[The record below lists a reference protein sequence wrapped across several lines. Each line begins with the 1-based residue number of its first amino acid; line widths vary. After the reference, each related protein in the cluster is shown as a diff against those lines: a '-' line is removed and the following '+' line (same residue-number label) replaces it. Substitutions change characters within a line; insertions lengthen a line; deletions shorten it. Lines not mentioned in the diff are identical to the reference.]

1 MIGSLGARLPFLFG
15 AMAAFG
21 LSVAAPAKAQTAE
34 VVVASIGGNLDEVMK
49 KATAGFEQKH
59 NVKIRWIPSLS
70 AEKLAKIEATKAA
83 PEFDLAMLDD
93 PNHVLGSARGLW
105 EKIDRSIV
113 TNWDDLYTQAQGRK
127 QDGVGVGFFVAGFF
141 YRTDEFQKRGWAP
154 PRVWNDL
161 FRPEFCG
168 SIGLMHP
175 NISYTIHTLLMLSGG
190 DPKKID
196 TGIERLSKL
205 KNCIA
210 VLEPSAPKFEEKIML
225 GEYLVGINGAIRTIP
240 LTQKGVPV
248 KFVLPED
255 GTVSGVTFL
264 APVKNAPNPRL
275 AQELCNW
282 VIAADVQ
289 KVIIENVYYGP
300 VNKKVVVTKE
310 LKELGVLDAEA
321 IAKLIVVDEGDD
333 LSHRR
338 NWVRQTERAMAR

>member
-1 MIGSLGARLPFLFG
+1 MIGSLKARLPFVLG
-15 AMAAFG
+15 AVTAFG
-21 LSVAAPAKAQTAE
+21 LALAAPAKAQTE
-34 VVVASIGGNLDEVMK
+34 MVVASIGGNLDEVMK
-49 KATAGFEQKH
+49 KATAAFEQAH
-59 NVKIRWIPSLS
+59 NVKIRWVPSLS
-70 AEKLAKIEATKAA
+70 AEKLAKIEAAKAA

-105 EKIDRSIV
+105 EKIDRSVV

-154 PRVWNDL
+154 PRKWDDL

-175 NISYTIHTLLMLSGG
+175 NVSYTIHTLLMLSGG

-196 TGIERLSKL
+196 TGIERLGKL
-205 KNCIA
+205 KNCIP
-210 VLEPSAPKFEEKIML
+210 VLEPSAPKFEEKIQL

-240 LTQKGVPV
+240 LAQKGVPV

-255 GTVSGVTFL
+255 GTVSGVTML
-264 APVKNAPNPRL
+264 APVKNAPRAKL

-282 VIAADVQ
+282 VISPDVQ
-289 KVIIENVYYGP
+289 KIIVENLYYGP

-310 LKELGVLDAEA
+310 QKEIGVLDAEA
-321 IAKLIVVDEGDD
+321 TSKLIVVDEGDD

-338 NWVRQTERAMAR
+338 NWVRNTERVMAR